1 MQGLVKYQPGNGNKP
16 SLTKFSSGKKTIYLH
31 KINSII
37 LPDHL
42 KPVETNQGKIHEPR
56 RP

>member
-1 MQGLVKYQPGNGNKP
+1 MQGLVKYKLGNGNKP
-16 SLTKFSSGKKTIYLH
+16 SLTKFSTGKKTIYLH

-42 KPVETNQGKIHEPR
+42 KPGRDKSR
-56 RP
+56 KDS